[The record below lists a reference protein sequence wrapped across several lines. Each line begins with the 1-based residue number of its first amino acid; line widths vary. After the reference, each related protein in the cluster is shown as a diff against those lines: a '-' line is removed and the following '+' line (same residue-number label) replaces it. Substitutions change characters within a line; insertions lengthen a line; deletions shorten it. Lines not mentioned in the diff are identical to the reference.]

1 MIKALF
7 SSLSLSLALLC
18 VLFVAIMA
26 KRMWKQY
33 KCASNQPG
41 FTDLLDYALLG
52 PQNTIILKNGALLKT
67 FKVKAHDLS
76 YADSALISRTQELTA
91 NAFRKLGGNFIL
103 NVDFIRQ
110 KVSDVEDCE
119 YKGNDKAKKLYYK
132 RKEFFRTNSTYT
144 HECYLTITSL
154 SHSLGSIRS
163 IASLFDDESLK
174 RGITFSSDNEITE
187 LRIADNKVNS
197 IIVEF
202 SKSVD
207 EIKNSLENT
216 LKLEECT
223 FLEDP
228 KLNAKNLC
236 VSNFGV
242 GNGSKFISHE
252 TVNFLKYCI
261 SGKKLELKLPKGD
274 YYLDSLLSSDDFTSG
289 TAPKLSDRYIVVVA
303 IEGLPLESEFNILQ
317 RLSTLDFDYRFST
330 RYISYDSFT
339 SQVLLEKNRRL
350 WAQKKHGFIAQF
362 FNSKSDNEN
371 QDAVEQLNDISDAKK
386 NLVQNSLSFGS
397 YCANIIFSGTDATL
411 LEKQALKCVQAIEAS
426 GFGARIE
433 TVNATEAY
441 LGSLPGHC
449 LENVRRAL
457 IPNTV
462 LTDLLPLN
470 QVYTGESVSPNF
482 RYGKNKPSL
491 MTVRTLDGLYAHLNL
506 HDTDLANTLVV
517 GPPGSGKSVFLGSLI
532 PSFLKYDDMKIFV
545 FDKGNSFYGLTRA
558 LKGNHIKLE
567 NGKGIRFCPLAKID
581 TPNEKDEA
589 LRFLE
594 KLFISQGYETD
605 LKLKDDLRDAL
616 TLLSDFDK
624 HERTLSTMCTLLPRK
639 ELKTALSAFTNS
651 VIENSILDGD
661 KDPSFNAELTVFE
674 CGQFFEKAGVFL
686 FPTLQCIFN
695 LINKSIMNGKAGAII
710 IDEAWMMLAN
720 EEFSKQLISWI
731 KTLRKH
737 NVAIVLATQSIND
750 LSKASNIGDFLDCI
764 KTRIFLPNKD
774 ANTEALKGFYKK
786 LSLSDSQIDAICKA
800 KPKHTLFLQKDI
812 NFMPFSLALSEPEL
826 KLLSL
831 SENDKSY
838 VDEMYEQY
846 QEEFAYRL

>member
-7 SSLSLSLALLC
+7 SSLSLSLALLSI
-18 VLFVAIMA
+18 LILIMLA
-26 KRMWKQY
+26 KRLWKQH
-33 KCASNQPG
+33 KCASNHPG

-52 PQNTIILKNGALLKT
+52 PQNTIILKNGGLLKT
-67 FKVKAHDLS
+67 FKVKANDLS
-76 YADSALISRTQELTA
+76 YADNALICRTQELTA
-91 NAFRKLGGNFIL
+91 NAIRKLGGNFIL

-110 KVSDVEDCE
+110 KVNDIEDCE
-119 YKGNDKAKKLYYK
+119 YKGNDKAKKLYLK
-132 RKEFFRTNSTYT
+132 RKEFFKTNDTYT
-144 HECYLTITSL
+144 QDCYLTITSL
-154 SHSLGSIRS
+154 SHSLGSLRN
-163 IASLFDDESLK
+163 IASIFDEDDLSK
-174 RGITFSSDNEITE
+174 DCVT
-187 LRIADNKVNS
+187 IADDKINS
-197 IIVEF
+197 VIIDF
-202 SKSVD
+202 SKSV
-207 EIKNSLENT
+207 EAIKNSLENT

-223 FLEDP
+223 FLDNK
-228 KLNAKNLC
+228 KLAAKENALDN
-236 VSNFGV
+236 SNY
-242 GNGSKFISHE
+242 SKLRSHE

-261 SGKKLELKLPKGD
+261 SGKKLSLHIPKSD

-289 TAPKLSDRYIVVVA
+289 SSPKLSDRYIVVVA
-303 IEGLPLESEFNILQ
+303 IEGLPIESDFNILY
-317 RLSTLDFDYRFST
+317 RLCALDFDYRFST
-330 RYISYDSFT
+330 RFISYDSFT

-362 FNSKSDNEN
+362 LNSKSDNEN

-397 YCANIIFSGTDATL
+397 YCANIIFSGTDPKI
-411 LEKQALKCVQAIEAS
+411 LEKQALKCVQSIEAS

-441 LGSLPGHC
+441 LGSLPGHS

-457 IPNTV
+457 LPNTV

-470 QVYTGESVSPNF
+470 QVYTGQSVSPNF

-491 MTVRTLDGLYAHLNL
+491 MTVRTLEGLYAHLNL
-506 HDTDLANTLVV
+506 HDTDLANALVV
-517 GPPGSGKSVFLGSLI
+517 GPPSSGKSVFLGSLI
-532 PSFLKYDDMKIFV
+532 PSFLKYDQMKIFV
-545 FDKGNSFYGLTRA
+545 FDKGNSFYGLTKA

-581 TPNEKDEA
+581 TPNDKASA
-589 LRFLE
+589 LDFLE

-616 TLLSDFDK
+616 NLLADFDK

-661 KDPSFNAELTVFE
+661 SDPSFESDLTVFE
-674 CGQFFEKAGVFL
+674 CGQFFEKGDDFL
-686 FPTLQCIFN
+686 YPTLQCIFK
-695 LINKSIMNGKAGAII
+695 LINQSVMNGTCGAII

-720 EEFSKQLISWI
+720 EEFSKQLITWI
-731 KTLRKH
+731 KTFRKH

-774 ANTEALKGFYKK
+774 ANTETLKGFYKK
-786 LSLSDSQIDAICKA
+786 LSLCDSQIDAICKA
-800 KPKHTLFLQKDI
+800 KPKHTLFLHKDI
-812 NFMPFSLALSEPEL
+812 NFMPFSLALSDTEL

-831 SENDKSY
+831 SENDKAY
-838 VDEMYEQY
+838 VDEMYERY
-846 QEEFAYRL
+846 QEEFAYHL